1 MTINLDV
8 IPTIVFG
15 LVMCSWLA
23 FAAVFLFRTKPKEA
37 PERKA
42 ERDSIV
48 GVVLQGL
55 SYALVWSV
63 HRPMFSPIFR
73 RSRTLEVAFAVIT
86 ATIAFGSVWIVMSA
100 VQVLGKEWSVKARLV
115 EGHELVMRGPYRF
128 IRHPIYT
135 GMLGMLLATGLA
147 ISYWFSLLA
156 AVVIFFI
163 GTIIRVRSE
172 ERLLREEFG
181 SKFEDY
187 ARRVAAML
195 PGVY

>member
-1 MTINLDV
+1 MILNPDFL
-8 IPTIVFG
+8 PTLVFI
-15 LVMCSWLA
+15 LVMCSWFA
-23 FAAVFLFRTKPKEA
+23 FAAVFLLRKKTKKA
-37 PERKA
+37 PERKTD
-42 ERDSIV
+42 RDSRV

-63 HRPMFSPIFR
+63 HRPAFSPIFQM
-73 RSRTLEVAFAVIT
+73 SKTLEVAFAVSI

-100 VQVLGKEWSVKARLV
+100 VRVLGKEWSVTARLV
-115 EGHELVMRGPYRF
+115 EGHKLATRGPYRF
-128 IRHPIYT
+128 MRHPIYT

-156 AVVIFFI
+156 AIIIFFI
-163 GTIIRVRSE
+163 GTTIRVRSE

-181 SKFEDY
+181 SEFEDY